1 MARSD
6 ISTTVRPVSWDLTPC
21 RKTHRRTPWL
31 QAMGYSSFDWTH
43 LELPVPDLPDEL
55 DGLRIVQVSDLHLHR
70 RWEKGLQLLLDELAA
85 DPPDLVLLT
94 GDLVED
100 KKDHRPAMPLVKQ
113 FLRGLSSRRGVYSI
127 LGNHDNFRL
136 GQEMAGLGVRLLDGE
151 RDVVAV
157 GGAEL
162 ELIGLP
168 GLLRCHLPADFCS
181 RFAAKQHGR
190 PRIVMGH
197 FPDHLTRTHA
207 LEADVYLA
215 GHTHGGQICGPG
227 GWAMMRHDSMHRRY
241 CKGVHRYG
249 DTWLVVNRGMGFSQ
263 IPIRMFCPP
272 EAIQI
277 KLRSAHARGHR
288 A

>member
-6 ISTTVRPVSWDLTPC
+6 ISITTPPAPPDMTPRC
-21 RKTHRRTPWL
+21 QTRRRTPWL

-43 LELPVPDLPDEL
+43 LELPLPDLPNEL
-55 DGLRIVQVSDLHLHR
+55 AGLRLVQVSDLHLHR
-70 RWEKGLQLLLDELAA
+70 QWEKGLQLLLDELAA

-100 KKDHRPAMPLVKQ
+100 KRDHRPAMPLVKR
-113 FLRGLSSRRGVYSI
+113 FLQGLSSRRGVYSI

-136 GQEMAGLGVRLLDGE
+136 GAEMAGLGVHLLDGKRE
-151 RDVVAV
+151 VVTVA
-157 GGAEL
+157 GAEL

-168 GLLRCHLPADFCS
+168 GLQRFHLPADFCS
-181 RFAAKQHGR
+181 RFAPKQPGR
-190 PRIVMGH
+190 PRIVLGH

-227 GWAMMRHDSMHRRY
+227 GWAIMRHDSMHRRY

-249 DTWLVVNRGMGFSQ
+249 NTWLVVSRGMGFSK
-263 IPIRMFCPP
+263 IPVRMFCPP
-272 EAIQI
+272 EAIEI
-277 KLRSAHARGHR
+277 SLRR
-288 A
+288 AQATRHKA

>member
-6 ISTTVRPVSWDLTPC
+6 ISTAIRPALPDLTP
-21 RKTHRRTPWL
+21 RWQTHRRTPWL
-31 QAMGYSSFDWTH
+31 QALGYSTFDWTH
-43 LELPVPDLPDEL
+43 LELPLPDLPDEL
-55 DGLRIVQVSDLHLHR
+55 DGLRLVQVSDLHLHR

-100 KKDHRPAMPLVKQ
+100 KRDHRPAMPLVTR
-113 FLRGLSSRRGVYSI
+113 FLRGLKSRHGVYSI

-136 GQEMAGLGVRLLDGE
+136 GEEMAGLGVRLLDGA

-157 GGAEL
+157 AGAEI

-168 GLLRCHLPADFCS
+168 GLLRSHLPADFCS

-197 FPDHLTRTHA
+197 FPDHLTRTRA

-227 GWAMMRHDSMHRRY
+227 GWAVMRHDSMHRRY

-249 DTWLVVNRGMGFSQ
+249 NTWLVVSRGMGFSQ
-263 IPIRMFCPP
+263 VPLRMFCPS
-272 EAIQI
+272 EAIEI
-277 KLRSAHARGHR
+277 RLRCAHKIEHR
-288 A
+288 L